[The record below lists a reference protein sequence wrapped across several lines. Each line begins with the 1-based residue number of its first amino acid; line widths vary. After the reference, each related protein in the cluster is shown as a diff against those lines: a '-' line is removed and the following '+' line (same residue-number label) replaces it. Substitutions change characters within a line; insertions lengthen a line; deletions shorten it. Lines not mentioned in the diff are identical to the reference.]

1 MPGTCFGIVT
11 TSHTASRFWVPASVR
26 SKPGALPGVPR
37 CTRSAIG
44 PLPGR
49 SGAAASL
56 SDQRNQPARDRWAIR
71 NSSPA
76 CSPRYLPHRCAP
88 TTVWPCSDVDRR
100 VEGLQHRQRGDVDAA
115 DGQTD
120 GVAPQMVDQR
130 FDLGKF
136 GHPTSLPIAVR
147 EVSNWG
153 LPAAAAVPVPAPS
166 PPALG

>member
-1 MPGTCFGIVT
+1 MPGTCLGSS

-37 CTRSAIG
+37 WTRSAIG

-71 NSSPA
+71 N
-76 CSPRYLPHRCAP
+76 RLPGLQSQVFAP
-88 TTVWPCSDVDRR
+88 PLRPDDGLAVQCVDRR
-100 VEGLQHRQRGDVDAA
+100 VEGFEHRQRRDVDAA

-120 GVAPQMVDQR
+120 GVAPQMVGQR
-130 FDLGKF
+130 FDLG
-136 GHPTSLPIAVR
+136 
-147 EVSNWG
+147 
-153 LPAAAAVPVPAPS
+153 
-166 PPALG
+166 